1 MLSVNLG
8 YTHFIM
14 GLVGYKWFDIEKT
27 RRSADVLRQDDGE
40 TELHFQKRC
49 IANGFEPIDSRNVV
63 DHYKFFNDEL
73 IKGDLNARRHNYS
86 ILCVNLINDFN
97 IASTIRANNAFCGA
111 EIILFGSK
119 KYDRRGTVGTHTY
132 ENFRHVRELDELGLT
147 LSDFDVVVGIDNV
160 AEAKALNEYKWN
172 HDQKTLIVLGQE
184 SIGIPGDIIEMCD
197 DLLFIKQYGS
207 VRSLNVAQA
216 AAIVMYDY
224 CSKGNL

>member
-1 MLSVNLG
+1 
-8 YTHFIM
+8 M
-14 GLVGYKWFDIEKT
+14 GLVGYKWYDAEKT
-27 RRSADVLRQDDGE
+27 RRSAEVLHQIDGE
-40 TELHFQKRC
+40 PAKKFEKRC
-49 IANGFEPIDSRNVV
+49 IDNGFEPIDSRNVV

-97 IASTIRANNAFCGA
+97 IASVIRANNAFCGK
-111 EIILFGSK
+111 EIILFGNK

-132 ENFRHVRELDELGLT
+132 ENFRHVRELDELGST
-147 LSDFDVVVGIDNV
+147 MSEFDVVVGIDNV
-160 AEAKALNEYKWN
+160 ASATAINEYTWQ
-172 HDQKTLIVLGQE
+172 HDKKTLIVLGQE
-184 SIGIPGDIIEMCD
+184 SIGIPGEIMDMCN

-224 CSKGNL
+224 CSKII